1 MGLCMRAF
9 RWASKRLVAGSPNT
23 PHPTPLTLFS
33 SPSPRLTSQCRRWGH
48 DACSVLSLDFFTQTP
63 HLSISLTPCPL
74 SVYFPLYMCKK
85 SVFQLHC
92 SLNKRYII
100 QEPSPSN
107 GRNLQRYHFC
117 DLLYQRPAVWS
128 HETDPKFTSRTLK
141 DGYESDSTLSY
152 RKHCYTPTN
161 SGPSPQAKALY
172 TQVPL
177 QRQKA
182 IQARV
187 SHFLKV
193 QKGGDV
199 PLQGLRMQVPEKKG
213 KPGKNC
219 MPTPLLCCCTQI
231 VMRKY
236 VSRFDHW
243 HAGG

>member
-1 MGLCMRAF
+1 MKYILF
-9 RWASKRLVAGSPNT
+9 RSHHQQTEGTFRGTIVAI
-23 PHPTPLTLFS
+23 LFIKD
-33 SPSPRLTSQCRRWGH
+33 LQCG
-48 DACSVLSLDFFTQTP
+48 AGTQ
-63 HLSISLTPCPL
+63 
-74 SVYFPLYMCKK
+74 
-85 SVFQLHC
+85 
-92 SLNKRYII
+92 N
-100 QEPSPSN
+100 EA
-107 GRNLQRYHFC
+107 
-117 DLLYQRPAVWS
+117 DL
-128 HETDPKFTSRTLK
+128 KFTIRTLK

-219 MPTPLLCCCTQI
+219 MTTQFLCCCAQI

>member
-1 MGLCMRAF
+1 MPSLELEFA
-9 RWASKRLVAGSPNT
+9 
-23 PHPTPLTLFS
+23 HP
-33 SPSPRLTSQCRRWGH
+33 
-48 DACSVLSLDFFTQTP
+48 DLS
-63 HLSISLTPCPL
+63 HLSISLTPWSPCCL
-74 SVYFPLYMCKK
+74 FSSVPLYK
-85 SVFQLHC
+85 SQCFQLHC
-92 SLNKRYII
+92 SLNEIYLI
-100 QEPSPSN
+100 QEPSPAN
-107 GRNLQRYHFC
+107 GRNLQRYNCCHI
-117 DLLYQRPAVWS
+117 LYQRPAVWR

-182 IQARV
+182 IQAQV
-187 SHFLKV
+187 SQCLKV
-193 QKGGDV
+193 QKGGEV
-199 PLQGLRMQVPEKKG
+199 PLQGLRMQPPEKKG

-219 MPTPLLCCCTQI
+219 MPTPLLCSCAQI

-236 VSRFDHW
+236 VSRFDQW